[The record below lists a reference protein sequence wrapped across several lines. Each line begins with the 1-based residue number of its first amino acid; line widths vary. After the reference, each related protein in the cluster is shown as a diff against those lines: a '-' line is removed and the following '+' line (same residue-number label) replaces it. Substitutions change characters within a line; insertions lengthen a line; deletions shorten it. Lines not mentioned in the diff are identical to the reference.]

1 MLVNSI
7 YKSGLESTELI
18 IENKTTVTIFDN
30 KRKSKKTE
38 QQYCQCHVASSAP
51 KFHRNLF
58 LPSEWINYIY
68 QTTRHHNLKTSIFIV
83 TVLLKTQT
91 SGTISH

>member
-1 MLVNSI
+1 MLVISI
-7 YKSGLESTELI
+7 YKIGLKSTEQI
-18 IENKTTVTIFDN
+18 IENKATVTIFDK

-58 LPSEWINYIY
+58 CPSQWMNYIY
-68 QTTRHHNLKTSIFIV
+68 QTTRHHKL
-83 TVLLKTQT
+83 
-91 SGTISH
+91 